1 MKEKKIKRVVKE
13 GYTKIAKKK
22 SSCCDSS
29 CGGDAGL
36 AEKGSREIG
45 YSQEDL
51 EAIPEG
57 ANMGLGCG
65 NPVTFASL
73 KEGEAV
79 LDLGSGAGLDCFLAA
94 NKVGRTGRVI
104 GVDMTPDMIKKA
116 EELRKRGPYQNVEFK
131 LGEIEDLPLADNSVD
146 VVISNC
152 VINLS
157 PDKRQVFREAFR
169 VLKPGGRLMISD
181 IVLLKELPDCV
192 KNSVEAYVGCVGGAI
207 LKEEYIS
214 AITKAGFQQ
223 IKVID
228 EEAFATDTLV
238 NDPITKVIM
247 ENLKASTD
255 NIRDAISPVTSIKV
269 SAIKPKADIERKDP
283 KSRIYY

>member
-1 MKEKKIKRVVKE
+1 MKEKNIKRIVRE
-13 GYTKIAKKK
+13 SYTRIAKKK
-22 SSCCDSS
+22 NPYCIPSCCTDTGSV
-29 CGGDAGL
+29 
-36 AEKGSREIG
+36 EKMSKDIG

-51 EAIPEG
+51 ETIPKG

-65 NPVTFASL
+65 NPLAFASL
-73 KEGEAV
+73 KEGETV

-104 GVDMTPDMIKKA
+104 GVDMTSDMVKKA
-116 EELRKRGPYQNVEFK
+116 EELQKRGAYQNVEFK
-131 LGEIEDLPLADNSVD
+131 LGEIEDLPLADSSVD

-157 PDKRQVFREAFR
+157 PDKRKVFREAFR

-181 IVLLKELPDCV
+181 IVLLKELPNCV

-214 AITKAGFQQ
+214 AITEAGFQQ
-223 IKVID
+223 VKVID
-228 EEAFATDTLV
+228 EESFAPDILV

-247 ENLKASTD
+247 ENLKASVD
-255 NIRDAISPVTSIKV
+255 DIREVASSVSSVKV
-269 SAIKPKADIERKDP
+269 SAIKPKADA
-283 KSRIYY
+283 

>member
-1 MKEKKIKRVVKE
+1 MKEKNIKRVVKE

-22 SSCCDSS
+22 SSCCVSS
-29 CGGDAGL
+29 CCTDSGL
-36 AEKGSREIG
+36 AEKMSKDIG

-51 EAIPEG
+51 EAIPKG

-73 KEGEAV
+73 KEGETI

-104 GVDMTPDMIKKA
+104 GVDITPDMVKKA
-116 EELRKRGPYQNVEFK
+116 EALQKRGPYQNVEFK
-131 LGEIEDLPLADNSVD
+131 LGEIEDLPLADSSVD
-146 VVISNC
+146 VIISNC

-157 PDKRQVFREAFR
+157 PDKRKVFREAFR

-181 IVLLKELPDCV
+181 IVLLKELPNSV

-214 AITKAGFQQ
+214 AITEAGFQHV
-223 IKVID
+223 KVID
-228 EEAFATDTLV
+228 ETAFAPDILV

-247 ENLKASTD
+247 ENLKASVD
-255 NIRDAISPVTSIKV
+255 DIREVASQVSSVKV
-269 SAIKPKADIERKDP
+269 SAIKPKADIERKDL
-283 KSRIYY
+283 KSRIHH